1 MQRQG
6 VAMKTRLYS
15 FSLTALLSAYL
26 LAGGGASCSPKQ
38 ESHSEKPMSET
49 QNATPNATQMKIE
62 EIKAGTGATPAKGDT
77 VIVHYT
83 GWLTNGEKFDSS
95 KDRNEPFSFTLGVGQ
110 VIKGWDEGFA
120 GMKEGGQRKLTIPPE
135 MGYGQRNVGPIP
147 ANSTLIFEVELIRV
161 EKAK

>member
-1 MQRQG
+1 
-6 VAMKTRLYS
+6 
-15 FSLTALLSAYL
+15 
-26 LAGGGASCSPKQ
+26 
-38 ESHSEKPMSET
+38 MSET
-49 QNATPNATQMKIE
+49 QNATQMKIE

>member
-1 MQRQG
+1 
-6 VAMKTRLYS
+6 MKTRLYS

-26 LAGGGASCSPKQ
+26 LAGGGASCSLKQ

-62 EIKAGTGATPAKGDT
+62 EIKVGTGATPAKGDT

-83 GWLTNGEKFDSS
+83 GWLTNGDKFDSS